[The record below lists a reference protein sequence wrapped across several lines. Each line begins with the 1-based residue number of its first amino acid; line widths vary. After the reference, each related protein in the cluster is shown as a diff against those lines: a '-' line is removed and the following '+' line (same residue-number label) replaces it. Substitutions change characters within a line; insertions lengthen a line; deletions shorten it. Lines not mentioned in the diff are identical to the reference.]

1 MRIYTQHPAPLPRAD
16 SRRDQQPR
24 RGVKIPTAAKTDNDR
39 GLIHAFFAKSNGVYK
54 LYYYMFFKENQ
65 RKSKKNQKISVI
77 SNALP
82 L

>member
-1 MRIYTQHPAPLPRAD
+1 
-16 SRRDQQPR
+16 
-24 RGVKIPTAAKTDNDR
+24 
-39 GLIHAFFAKSNGVYK
+39 
-54 LYYYMFFKENQ
+54 MFFKENQ

>member
-1 MRIYTQHPAPLPRAD
+1 
-16 SRRDQQPR
+16 
-24 RGVKIPTAAKTDNDR
+24 
-39 GLIHAFFAKSNGVYK
+39 
-54 LYYYMFFKENQ
+54 MFFKEIQ